1 MTAVKDG
8 WMVRSLP
15 VFFDDEGA
23 ARAFQAAYGGAVVRA
38 KRHAAAV
45 EEDASAW
52 CSVDEGGKLYQ
63 ADGKARRARPLGEL
77 TEDDFAC

>member
-1 MTAVKDG
+1 MTVIRDG
-8 WMVRSLP
+8 WMVRPLP

-45 EEDASAW
+45 EDGAPAW
-52 CSVDEGGKLYQ
+52 CSVDEDGGLYQ
-63 ADGKARRARPLGEL
+63 ADGKARPLGEL

>member
-8 WMVRSLP
+8 WMVRPLP
-15 VFFDDEGA
+15 VFFDDEHA

-38 KRHAAAV
+38 KRHAKAV
-45 EEDASAW
+45 EEGAPAW
-52 CSVDEGGKLYQ
+52 CSVDDDGRLYR
-63 ADGKARRARPLGEL
+63 ADGKARPLGEL

>member
-1 MTAVKDG
+1 MTAIKDG
-8 WMVRSLP
+8 WMVRPLP

-45 EEDASAW
+45 KEDAPAW
-52 CSVDEGGKLYQ
+52 CSVDEDGRLYQ
-63 ADGKARRARPLGEL
+63 ADGKARPLGEL

>member
-1 MTAVKDG
+1 MTAIRDG
-8 WMVRSLP
+8 WMVEPLP
-15 VFFDDEGA
+15 VFFDDEHA

-38 KRHAAAV
+38 KHHAAAA
-45 EEDASAW
+45 EDGEPAW

-63 ADGKARRARPLGEL
+63 ADGKARRTRPLGEL

>member
-1 MTAVKDG
+1 MTAIKDG
-8 WMVRSLP
+8 WMVRPLP
-15 VFFDDEGA
+15 VFFDDEHA

-45 EEDASAW
+45 EEDAPAW
-52 CSVDEGGKLYQ
+52 CSVDDDGRLYRAEGK
-63 ADGKARRARPLGEL
+63 ARPLGEL